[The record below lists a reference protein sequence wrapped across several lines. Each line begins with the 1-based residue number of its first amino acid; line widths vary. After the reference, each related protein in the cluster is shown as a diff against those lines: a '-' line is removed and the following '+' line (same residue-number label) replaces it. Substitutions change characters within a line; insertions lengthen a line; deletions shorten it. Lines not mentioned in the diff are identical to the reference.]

1 MTRPAVVVREATA
14 DDTPALL
21 AMWSELRDMGGRIER
36 LMPGPDAEGLRERL
50 AWVATD
56 PSSRALV
63 AVVDDDEVAGM
74 TLLTESPYAPLFEQ
88 RAVHAHYLHVRD
100 GFRRRGVGKALLAA
114 AVAFAEEVGAE
125 HVMTSVLPQM
135 RETQRF
141 YARLGLQPG
150 RRPAVGTGQRAAS
163 PARAVGRHVGDGQPA
178 GPASLAAPGPRRGR
192 RPRRRLT
199 CSASGSRRDVAQ
211 QAGDARRAHRPAGLV
226 DDLDLPGRDR
236 RAEVQRSRGAR

>member
-1 MTRPAVVVREATA
+1 MHHGASREPVGGAVSRPAVVVREATA

-63 AVVDDDEVAGM
+63 AVVDDEVAGM

-141 YARLGLQPG
+141 YARLGFSPVVV
-150 RRPAVGTGQRAAS
+150 RRS
-163 PARAVGRHVGDGQPA
+163 
-178 GPASLAAPGPRRGR
+178 APVSVL
-192 RPRRRLT
+192 RRRL
-199 CSASGSRRDVAQ
+199 APSGATSVTDNLL
-211 QAGDARRAHRPAGLV
+211 ARRRTLRRVRAAV
-226 DDLDLPGRDR
+226 VGRVGD
-236 RAEVQRSRGAR
+236 

>member
-1 MTRPAVVVREATA
+1 MSRPAVVVREATV

-56 PSSRALV
+56 PSSRVVV
-63 AVVDDDEVAGM
+63 AIVDDAEVAGM

-141 YARLGLQPG
+141 YARLGFSPVVV
-150 RRPAVGTGQRAAS
+150 RRS
-163 PARAVGRHVGDGQPA
+163 
-178 GPASLAAPGPRRGR
+178 APVSVL
-192 RPRRRLT
+192 RRRL
-199 CSASGSRRDVAQ
+199 APSGATSVTDNLL
-211 QAGDARRAHRPAGLV
+211 ARRRSL
-226 DDLDLPGRDR
+226 R
-236 RAEVQRSRGAR
+236 RVRAAVVARVGD

>member
-1 MTRPAVVVREATA
+1 MSRPAVVVREATV

-56 PSSRALV
+56 PSSRVVV
-63 AVVDDDEVAGM
+63 AIVDDAEVAGM
-74 TLLTESPYAPLFEQ
+74 TLLTEAPYAPLFEQ
-88 RAVHAHYLHVRD
+88 RAVHTHYLHVRD

-141 YARLGLQPG
+141 YARLGFSPVVV
-150 RRPAVGTGQRAAS
+150 RRS
-163 PARAVGRHVGDGQPA
+163 
-178 GPASLAAPGPRRGR
+178 APVSVL
-192 RPRRRLT
+192 RRRL
-199 CSASGSRRDVAQ
+199 APSGATSVTDNLL
-211 QAGDARRAHRPAGLV
+211 ARRRSL
-226 DDLDLPGRDR
+226 R
-236 RAEVQRSRGAR
+236 RVRAAVVARVGD